1 MKLKNSYTVISYFL
15 LAASTPTLA
24 QVKVMST
31 MEKSTMKHTKNE
43 GFNKHEKEIILFG
56 DQHSKLHVYQT
67 TDESEFKV
75 LKNLS
80 LDIYY
85 ADPLLPILKA
95 RMLLTVQDPTH
106 PGVGI
111 AAPQIGINRNI
122 IWVQRFDKNDEPF
135 EFYINPKITW
145 KSQLIR
151 LGTEGCLSIP
161 DRKESIHR
169 SYAIRIQYQDKEG
182 QVIEEN
188 IEGFTA
194 VIFQHEIDHL
204 NGILYPDRLEEQ
216 SSVGYV
222 ELNEKIPFSLQIQG
236 KTILP

>member
-15 LAASTPTLA
+15 LMATTPALA
-24 QVKVMST
+24 QVKAVST
-31 MEKSTMKHTKNE
+31 TEKSKMEHTKAE

-56 DQHSKLHVYQT
+56 DKHSKLHVYQT
-67 TDESEFKV
+67 TDKSELKV
-75 LKNLS
+75 LKNVS
-80 LDIYY
+80 LDIHH
-85 ADPLLPILKA
+85 ADPLLPVLKA
-95 RMLLTVQDPTH
+95 RMLLTVQDPAH
-106 PGVGI
+106 SGVGI

-122 IWVQRFDKNDEPF
+122 IWVQRFDKNDDPF
-135 EFYINPKITW
+135 ECYINPKITW

-204 NGILYPDRLEEQ
+204 NGILYPDRLDEEA
-216 SSVGYV
+216 SAGYM
-222 ELNEKIPFSLQIQG
+222 ELNEKIPFSLQIQK

>member
-15 LAASTPTLA
+15 LMATTPALA
-24 QVKVMST
+24 QVKAVST
-31 MEKSTMKHTKNE
+31 MEKSKMEHTKAE
-43 GFNKHEKEIILFG
+43 GFNKQEKEIILFG
-56 DQHSKLHVYQT
+56 DKHSKLHVYQT
-67 TDESEFKV
+67 TDKSELKV
-75 LKNLS
+75 LKNVS
-80 LDIYY
+80 LDIHH

-95 RMLLTVQDPTH
+95 RMLLTVQDPAH
-106 PGVGI
+106 SGVGI

-122 IWVQRFDKNDEPF
+122 IWVQRFDKNDDPF
-135 EFYINPKITW
+135 ECYINPKIMW

-204 NGILYPDRLEEQ
+204 NGILYPDRLDEEV
-216 SSVGYV
+216 SAGYI
-222 ELNEKIPFSLQIQG
+222 ELNEKIPFSLQIQK

>member
-15 LAASTPTLA
+15 LTATIPALA
-24 QVKVMST
+24 QVKAVSA
-31 MEKSTMKHTKNE
+31 MEKNKMEHTKAE
-43 GFNKHEKEIILFG
+43 DFNKHEKEIILSG
-56 DQHSKLHVYQT
+56 DKHSKFHVYQT
-67 TDESEFKV
+67 TDESELKV
-75 LKNLS
+75 LKNVS
-80 LDIYY
+80 LDISY
-85 ADPLLPILKA
+85 ADPLLPILKT
-95 RMLLTVQDPTH
+95 RMLLTVQDPAH

-122 IWVQRFDKNDEPF
+122 IWVQRFDKTDDPF

-151 LGTEGCLSIP
+151 QGTEGCLSIP
-161 DRKESIHR
+161 DRKESVHR
-169 SYAIRIQYQDKEG
+169 SYAIRIQYLDREG
-182 QVIEEN
+182 KVIEEN

-216 SSVGYV
+216 TSAGYI
-222 ELNEKIPFSLQIQG
+222 ELNEKIPFSLQIQK